1 VGVIR
6 DDREYLLVAMMNR
19 NRVETVFRK
28 NVWEVQ
34 LSSLPWWKGLLIR
47 LLRAFYVVI
56 RDLLEGQLTLRA
68 MSLVYT
74 TLLAMVPLLAV
85 SFSVL
90 KGFGVHNQIEPLL
103 LNFLKPMGERGVEMT
118 SRIIGFVDSVK
129 AGVLGSVGLALL
141 LYTVISLLQKIEQA
155 CNDIWHVN
163 RSRPLSQKFSDYL
176 SVILIGPVL
185 VFTALGITASVM
197 STAVVQ
203 KMVAIKVFGSLM
215 ELATTLVPYL
225 LMVAAFTF
233 VYIFVPNTRVRFR
246 SALTG
251 GLVAGV
257 LWEASGW
264 AFASFVVTSAKYTA
278 IYSGFAILIMFMIWL
293 YVSWLIVLVG
303 ARVAYY
309 HQHPESVTEHRRE
322 LQLSNRMQEKLAL
335 LVMYL
340 VGNNYYDNLPAL
352 TLEKFAQSLHIPME
366 ALEPVLEALEGYG
379 LLTQTADEPPT
390 YLPGRPLD
398 TTGIKDVL
406 DAVRGAN
413 EMVNLRPQ
421 SESAE
426 LAIEQLVD
434 HLDQAMA
441 RELRGSTLK
450 DLALS
455 KPAPVT
461 LVSQPSQKV
470 DPSSG
475 EG

>member
-1 VGVIR
+1 
-6 DDREYLLVAMMNR
+6 MTKK

-28 NVWEVQ
+28 NVWEVE
-34 LSSLPWWKGLLIR
+34 LSSLPWWKALLIR
-47 LLRAFYVVI
+47 VLRVFYVVI

-103 LNFLKPMGERGVEMT
+103 LNFLRPLGERGVEVT

-129 AGVLGSVGLALL
+129 AGILGSIGFALL
-141 LYTVISLLQKIEQA
+141 IYTVISLIQKIERA
-155 CNDIWHVN
+155 CNDTWHVN

-185 VFTALGITASVM
+185 VFSALGITASVM
-197 STAVVQ
+197 STTVVQ

-215 ELATTLVPYL
+215 ELATKLVPYL
-225 LMVAAFTF
+225 LVIAAFTF

-257 LWEASGW
+257 LWETSGW
-264 AFASFVVTSAKYTA
+264 AFASFVVKSAKYTA

-293 YVSWLIVLVG
+293 YLSWLIVLVG
-303 ARVAYY
+303 ASVAYY
-309 HQHPESVTEHRRE
+309 HQHPESVTSYRRE
-322 LQLSNRMQEKLAL
+322 LRLSNRMQEKLAL
-335 LVMYL
+335 LVMFL

-352 TLEKFAQSLHIPME
+352 TLEEFAQSLNVPME
-366 ALEPVLEALEGYG
+366 ALEPIMEALEGYG
-379 LLTQTADEPPT
+379 LLSQTANEPPT
-390 YLPGRPLD
+390 YLPARPLD
-398 TTGIKDVL
+398 TAELKDVL

-413 EMVNLRPQ
+413 EIVDLKPQ

-426 LAIEQLVD
+426 LAVDQLVD

-441 RELRGSTLK
+441 GAVRGSTLK

-461 LVSQPSQKV
+461 LVSQSSQKV

-475 EG
+475 EV

>member
-1 VGVIR
+1 
-6 DDREYLLVAMMNR
+6 MTKK

-28 NVWEVQ
+28 NVWEVE
-34 LSSLPWWKGLLIR
+34 LSSLPWWKVLLIR
-47 LLRAFYVVI
+47 VLRVFYVVI

-103 LNFLKPMGERGVEMT
+103 LNFLRPLGERGVEMS

-129 AGVLGSVGLALL
+129 AGVLGSVGFALL
-141 LYTVISLLQKIEQA
+141 IYTVISLIQKIERA
-155 CNDIWHVN
+155 CNDTWHVN

-185 VFTALGITASVM
+185 VFSALGITASVM

-215 ELATTLVPYL
+215 ELATKLVPYL
-225 LMVAAFTF
+225 LVIAAFTF

-264 AFASFVVTSAKYTA
+264 AFASFVVKSAKYTA

-293 YVSWLIVLVG
+293 YLSWLIVLVG
-303 ARVAYY
+303 ASVAYY
-309 HQHPESVTEHRRE
+309 HQHPESVTSYRRE
-322 LQLSNRMQEKLAL
+322 LRLSNRMQEKLAL
-335 LVMYL
+335 LVMFL

-352 TLEKFAQSLHIPME
+352 TLEEFAQSLNVPME
-366 ALEPVLEALEGYG
+366 ALEPIMEALEGYG
-379 LLTQTADEPPT
+379 LLSQTANEPPT
-390 YLPGRPLD
+390 YLPARPLD
-398 TTGIKDVL
+398 TAELKDVL

-413 EMVNLRPQ
+413 EIVDLKPQ

-426 LAIEQLVD
+426 LAVDQLVD

-441 RELRGSTLK
+441 GALRGSTLK

-461 LVSQPSQKV
+461 LVSQSSQKV

-475 EG
+475 EV

>member
-1 VGVIR
+1 
-6 DDREYLLVAMMNR
+6 
-19 NRVETVFRK
+19 
-28 NVWEVQ
+28 VWEVE
-34 LSSLPWWKGLLIR
+34 LSSLPWWKVLLIR
-47 LLRAFYVVI
+47 VLRVFYVVI

-103 LNFLKPMGERGVEMT
+103 LNFLRPLGERGVEVT

-129 AGVLGSVGLALL
+129 AGILGSIGFALL
-141 LYTVISLLQKIEQA
+141 IYTVISLIQKIERA
-155 CNDIWHVN
+155 CNDTWHVN

-185 VFTALGITASVM
+185 VFSALGITASVM

-215 ELATTLVPYL
+215 ELATKLVPYL
-225 LMVAAFTF
+225 LVIAAFTF

-257 LWEASGW
+257 LWETSGW
-264 AFASFVVTSAKYTA
+264 AFASFVVKSAKYTA

-293 YVSWLIVLVG
+293 YLSWLIVLVG
-303 ARVAYY
+303 ASVAYY
-309 HQHPESVTEHRRE
+309 HQHPESVTSYRRE
-322 LQLSNRMQEKLAL
+322 LRLSNRMQEKLAL
-335 LVMYL
+335 LVMFL

-352 TLEKFAQSLHIPME
+352 TLEEFAQSLNVPME
-366 ALEPVLEALEGYG
+366 ALEPIMEALEGYG
-379 LLTQTADEPPT
+379 LLSQTANEPPT
-390 YLPGRPLD
+390 YLPARPLD
-398 TTGIKDVL
+398 TAELKDVL

-413 EMVNLRPQ
+413 EIVDLKPQ

-426 LAIEQLVD
+426 LAVDQLVD

-441 RELRGSTLK
+441 GALQGSTLK

-461 LVSQPSQKV
+461 LVSQSSQKV

>member
-1 VGVIR
+1 
-6 DDREYLLVAMMNR
+6 MTKK

-28 NVWEVQ
+28 NVWEVE
-34 LSSLPWWKGLLIR
+34 LSSLPWWKVLLIR
-47 LLRAFYVVI
+47 VLRVFYVVI

-103 LNFLKPMGERGVEMT
+103 LNFLRPLGERGVEVT

-129 AGVLGSVGLALL
+129 AGILGSIGFALL
-141 LYTVISLLQKIEQA
+141 IYTVISLIQKIERA
-155 CNDIWHVN
+155 CNDTWHVN

-185 VFTALGITASVM
+185 VFSALGITASVM
-197 STAVVQ
+197 STTVVQ

-215 ELATTLVPYL
+215 ELATKLVPYL
-225 LMVAAFTF
+225 LVIAAFTF

-257 LWEASGW
+257 LWETSGW
-264 AFASFVVTSAKYTA
+264 AFASFVVKSAKYTA

-293 YVSWLIVLVG
+293 YLSWLIVLVG
-303 ARVAYY
+303 ASVAYY
-309 HQHPESVTEHRRE
+309 HQHPESVTSYRRE
-322 LQLSNRMQEKLAL
+322 LRLSNRMQEKLAL
-335 LVMYL
+335 LVMFL

-352 TLEKFAQSLHIPME
+352 TLEEFAQSLNVPME
-366 ALEPVLEALEGYG
+366 ALEPIMEALEGYG
-379 LLTQTADEPPT
+379 LLSQTANEPPT
-390 YLPGRPLD
+390 YLPARPLD
-398 TTGIKDVL
+398 TAELKDVL

-413 EMVNLRPQ
+413 EIVDLKPQ

-426 LAIEQLVD
+426 LAVDQLVD
-434 HLDQAMA
+434 HIDQAMA
-441 RELRGSTLK
+441 GALRG
-450 DLALS
+450 
-455 KPAPVT
+455 
-461 LVSQPSQKV
+461 
-470 DPSSG
+470 
-475 EG
+475 

>member
-1 VGVIR
+1 
-6 DDREYLLVAMMNR
+6 
-19 NRVETVFRK
+19 
-28 NVWEVQ
+28 
-34 LSSLPWWKGLLIR
+34 LSSLPWWKVLLIR
-47 LLRAFYVVI
+47 VLRVFYVVI

-103 LNFLKPMGERGVEMT
+103 LNFLRPLGERGVEVT

-129 AGVLGSVGLALL
+129 AGILGSIGFALL
-141 LYTVISLLQKIEQA
+141 IYTVISLIQKIERA
-155 CNDIWHVN
+155 CNDTWHVN

-185 VFTALGITASVM
+185 VFSALGITASVM

-215 ELATTLVPYL
+215 ELATKLVPYL
-225 LMVAAFTF
+225 LVIAAFTF

-257 LWEASGW
+257 LWETSGW
-264 AFASFVVTSAKYTA
+264 AFASFVVKSAKYTA

-293 YVSWLIVLVG
+293 YLSWLIVLVG
-303 ARVAYY
+303 ASVAYY
-309 HQHPESVTEHRRE
+309 HQHPESVTSYRRE
-322 LQLSNRMQEKLAL
+322 LRLSNRMQEKLAL
-335 LVMYL
+335 LVMFL

-352 TLEKFAQSLHIPME
+352 TLEEFAQSLNVPME
-366 ALEPVLEALEGYG
+366 ALEPIMEALEGYG
-379 LLTQTADEPPT
+379 LLSQTANEPPT
-390 YLPGRPLD
+390 YLPARPLD
-398 TTGIKDVL
+398 TAELKDVL

-413 EMVNLRPQ
+413 EIVDLKPQ

-426 LAIEQLVD
+426 LAVDQLVD
-434 HLDQAMA
+434 HIDQAMA
-441 RELRGSTLK
+441 GALRGSTLK

-461 LVSQPSQKV
+461 LVSQSSQKV

-475 EG
+475 EV

>member
-1 VGVIR
+1 MI
-6 DDREYLLVAMMNR
+6 DK
-19 NRVETVFRK
+19 NRVETVLRK
-28 NVWEVQ
+28 NVWEVE
-34 LSSLPWWKGLLIR
+34 LSSLPWWKAWFTR
-47 LLRAFYVVI
+47 VLRVFYVVI
-56 RDLLEGQLTLRA
+56 RDLLDGQLTLRA

-103 LNFLKPMGERGVEMT
+103 LNFLKPMGERGVEVA

-129 AGVLGSVGLALL
+129 AGVLGSIGFALL
-141 LYTVISLLQKIEQA
+141 LYTVISLIQKIEQA
-155 CNDIWHVN
+155 CNDTWHVTQ
-163 RSRPLSQKFSDYL
+163 SRPLAQKFSDYL

-225 LMVAAFTF
+225 LVIAAFTF

-257 LWEASGW
+257 LWETSGW
-264 AFASFVVTSAKYTA
+264 AFASFVVKSAKYTA

-293 YVSWLIVLVG
+293 YLSWLIVLVG
-303 ARVAYY
+303 ASVAYY
-309 HQHPESVTEHRRE
+309 HQHPESVTAHRRE
-322 LQLSNRMQEKLAL
+322 LRLSNRMQEKLAL
-335 LVMYL
+335 LVMFL

-352 TLEKFAQSLHIPME
+352 TLEEFAQSLNVPME
-366 ALEPVLEALEGYG
+366 ALVPVMEALEGYG
-379 LLTQTADEPPT
+379 LLTQTANEPPT
-390 YLPGRPLD
+390 YLPARPLD
-398 TTGIKDVL
+398 TAGLKDVL

-413 EMVNLRPQ
+413 EMVDLKPQ
-421 SESAE
+421 SESAG
-426 LAIEQLVD
+426 LAVDQLVD
-434 HLDQAMA
+434 HLDQAMERA
-441 RELRGSTLK
+441 LQGSTLK

-455 KPAPVT
+455 KLAPVT
-461 LVSQPSQKV
+461 LVSQSSQKV
-470 DPSSG
+470 DPSIDQS
-475 EG
+475 

>member
-1 VGVIR
+1 
-6 DDREYLLVAMMNR
+6 M
-19 NRVETVFRK
+19 
-28 NVWEVQ
+28 
-34 LSSLPWWKGLLIR
+34 SSLPWWKVLLIR
-47 LLRAFYVVI
+47 VLRVFYVVI

-103 LNFLKPMGERGVEMT
+103 LNFLRPLGERGVEVT

-129 AGVLGSVGLALL
+129 AGILGSIGFALL
-141 LYTVISLLQKIEQA
+141 IYTVISLIQKIERA
-155 CNDIWHVN
+155 CNDTWHVN

-185 VFTALGITASVM
+185 VFSALGITASVM

-215 ELATTLVPYL
+215 ELATKLVPYL
-225 LMVAAFTF
+225 LVIAAFTF

-257 LWEASGW
+257 LWETSGW
-264 AFASFVVTSAKYTA
+264 AFASFVVKSAKYTA

-293 YVSWLIVLVG
+293 YLSWLIVLVG
-303 ARVAYY
+303 ASVAYY
-309 HQHPESVTEHRRE
+309 HQHPESVTSYRRE
-322 LQLSNRMQEKLAL
+322 LRLSNRMQEKLAL
-335 LVMYL
+335 LVMFL

-352 TLEKFAQSLHIPME
+352 TLEEFAQSFNVPME
-366 ALEPVLEALEGYG
+366 ALEPIMEALEGYG
-379 LLTQTADEPPT
+379 LLSQTANEPPT
-390 YLPGRPLD
+390 YLPARPLD
-398 TTGIKDVL
+398 TAELKDVL

-413 EMVNLRPQ
+413 EIVDLKPQ

-426 LAIEQLVD
+426 LAVDQLVD
-434 HLDQAMA
+434 HIDQAMA
-441 RELRGSTLK
+441 GALRGSTLK

-461 LVSQPSQKV
+461 LVSQSSQKV

-475 EG
+475 EV

>member
-1 VGVIR
+1 
-6 DDREYLLVAMMNR
+6 M
-19 NRVETVFRK
+19 
-28 NVWEVQ
+28 
-34 LSSLPWWKGLLIR
+34 SSLPWWKALLIR
-47 LLRAFYVVI
+47 VLRVFYVVI

-103 LNFLKPMGERGVEMT
+103 LNFLRPLGERGVEVT

-129 AGVLGSVGLALL
+129 AGILGSIGFALL
-141 LYTVISLLQKIEQA
+141 IYTVISLIQKIERA
-155 CNDIWHVN
+155 CNDTWHVN

-185 VFTALGITASVM
+185 VFSALGITASVM

-215 ELATTLVPYL
+215 ELATKLVPYL
-225 LMVAAFTF
+225 LVIAAFTF

-264 AFASFVVTSAKYTA
+264 AFASFVVKSAKYTA

-293 YVSWLIVLVG
+293 YLSWLIVLVG
-303 ARVAYY
+303 ASVAYY
-309 HQHPESVTEHRRE
+309 HQHPESVTSYRRE
-322 LQLSNRMQEKLAL
+322 LRLSNRMQEKLAL
-335 LVMYL
+335 LVMFL

-352 TLEKFAQSLHIPME
+352 TLEEFAQSLNVPME
-366 ALEPVLEALEGYG
+366 ALEPIMEALEGYG
-379 LLTQTADEPPT
+379 LLTQTANEPPT
-390 YLPGRPLD
+390 YLPARPLD
-398 TTGIKDVL
+398 TAELKDVL

-413 EMVNLRPQ
+413 EIVDLKPQ

-426 LAIEQLVD
+426 LAVDQLVE
-434 HLDQAMA
+434 HLNQAMERA
-441 RELRGSTLK
+441 LRGSTLK

-461 LVSQPSQKV
+461 LVSQSSQKV

-475 EG
+475 EV

>member
-1 VGVIR
+1 
-6 DDREYLLVAMMNR
+6 MMNLK
-19 NRVETVFRK
+19 RVETVLK
-28 NVWEVQ
+28 ENVWEVE

-47 LLRAFYVVI
+47 VFRVLYVVI
-56 RDLLEGQLTLRA
+56 RDLLEGQISLRA

-103 LNFLKPMGERGVEMT
+103 LNFLKPLGERGVEVT

-129 AGVLGSVGLALL
+129 AGILGSVGLALL
-141 LYTVISLLQKIEQA
+141 IYTVISLIQKIERA
-155 CNDIWHVN
+155 CNDTWHVS

-215 ELATTLVPYL
+215 QLATKLVPYL
-225 LMVAAFTF
+225 LVIAAFTF

-264 AFASFVVTSAKYTA
+264 AFASFVVKSAKYTA

-293 YVSWLIVLVG
+293 YLSWLIVLVG
-303 ARVAYY
+303 ASVAYY
-309 HQHPESVTEHRRE
+309 HQHPEALTPHRR
-322 LQLSNRMQEKLAL
+322 QLRLSSRMQEKLAL
-335 LVMYL
+335 LVMFL
-340 VGNNYYDNLPAL
+340 VGSRYYDNLPAL
-352 TLEKFAQSLHIPME
+352 TLEEFVETFNLPME
-366 ALEPVLEALEGYG
+366 ALEPIMEALEGYG
-379 LLTQTADEPPT
+379 LLTLTADEPPT
-390 YLPGRPLD
+390 YLPARPLD

-406 DAVRGAN
+406 DAVRGAD
-413 EMVNLRPQ
+413 EMVVFKPH

-426 LAIEQLVD
+426 LAVDQLVD
-434 HLDQAMA
+434 HLDQAMTRA
-441 RELRGSTLK
+441 LRGSTLK

-455 KPAPVT
+455 KPSPIT
-461 LVSQPSQKV
+461 LVSQSSQKV
-470 DPSSG
+470 DPSTG

>member
-1 VGVIR
+1 MI
-6 DDREYLLVAMMNR
+6 DK
-19 NRVETVFRK
+19 NRVETVLRK
-28 NVWEVQ
+28 NVWEVE
-34 LSSLPWWKGLLIR
+34 LSSLPWWKAWFTR
-47 LLRAFYVVI
+47 VLRVFYVVI
-56 RDLLEGQLTLRA
+56 RDLLDGQLTLRA

-103 LNFLKPMGERGVEMT
+103 LNFLRPMGERGVEVT

-129 AGVLGSVGLALL
+129 AGVLGSVGFALL
-141 LYTVISLLQKIEQA
+141 IYTVISLIQKIERA
-155 CNDIWHVN
+155 CNDTWHVN
-163 RSRPLSQKFSDYL
+163 QSRPLSQKFSDYL

-185 VFTALGITASVM
+185 VFSALGITASVM

-215 ELATTLVPYL
+215 ELATTLIPYL
-225 LMVAAFTF
+225 LVIAAFTF

-257 LWEASGW
+257 LWETSGW
-264 AFASFVVTSAKYTA
+264 AFASFVVKSAKYTA

-293 YVSWLIVLVG
+293 YLSWLIVLVG
-303 ARVAYY
+303 ASVAYY
-309 HQHPESVTEHRRE
+309 HQHPESVTAYRRE
-322 LQLSNRMQEKLAL
+322 LRLSNRMQEKLAL
-335 LVMYL
+335 LVMFL

-352 TLEKFAQSLHIPME
+352 TLEEFAQSLNVPME
-366 ALEPVLEALEGYG
+366 ALVPVMEALEGYG
-379 LLTQTADEPPT
+379 LLTQTANEPPT
-390 YLPGRPLD
+390 YLPARPLD
-398 TTGIKDVL
+398 TAGLKDVL

-413 EMVNLRPQ
+413 EMVDLKPQ
-421 SESAE
+421 SESAG
-426 LAIEQLVD
+426 LAVDQLVD
-434 HLDQAMA
+434 HLDQAMERA
-441 RELRGSTLK
+441 LQGSTLK

-461 LVSQPSQKV
+461 LVSQSSQKV
-470 DPSSG
+470 DPSIDQS
-475 EG
+475 

>member
-1 VGVIR
+1 MIN
-6 DDREYLLVAMMNR
+6 M
-19 NRVETVFRK
+19 NRVETVLRK
-28 NVWEVQ
+28 NVWEVE

-47 LLRAFYVVI
+47 VLRVFYVVI

-103 LNFLKPMGERGVEMT
+103 LNFLKPMGERGVEVT

-141 LYTVISLLQKIEQA
+141 IYTVISLIQKIERA
-155 CNDIWHVN
+155 CNDTWHVS

-225 LMVAAFTF
+225 LVIAAFTF

-257 LWEASGW
+257 LWETSGW
-264 AFASFVVTSAKYTA
+264 AFASFVVKSAKYTA
-278 IYSGFAILIMFMIWL
+278 IYSGFAILIMFMIWVYL
-293 YVSWLIVLVG
+293 SWLIVLVG
-303 ARVAYY
+303 ASVAYY
-309 HQHPESVTEHRRE
+309 HQHPESVTAYRRE
-322 LQLSNRMQEKLAL
+322 LRLSNRMQEKLAL
-335 LVMYL
+335 LVMFL

-352 TLEKFAQSLHIPME
+352 TLEEFAQSLNVPME
-366 ALEPVLEALEGYG
+366 ALEPVMEALEGYG
-379 LLTQTADEPPT
+379 LLTQTANEPPT
-390 YLPGRPLD
+390 YLPARPLD
-398 TTGIKDVL
+398 TAGLKDVL

-413 EMVNLRPQ
+413 EMVDLKPQ
-421 SESAE
+421 SESAG
-426 LAIEQLVD
+426 LAVDQLVD
-434 HLDQAMA
+434 HIDQTMERA
-441 RELRGSTLK
+441 LQGSTLK

-461 LVSQPSQKV
+461 LVSQSSQKV
-470 DPSSG
+470 DPSIDQS
-475 EG
+475 

>member
-1 VGVIR
+1 
-6 DDREYLLVAMMNR
+6 MTKK

-28 NVWEVQ
+28 NVWEVE
-34 LSSLPWWKGLLIR
+34 LSSLPWWKALLIR
-47 LLRAFYVVI
+47 VLRVFYVVI

-103 LNFLKPMGERGVEMT
+103 LNFLRPLGERGVEVT

-129 AGVLGSVGLALL
+129 AGILGSIGFALL
-141 LYTVISLLQKIEQA
+141 IYTVISLIQKIERA
-155 CNDIWHVN
+155 CNDTWHVN

-185 VFTALGITASVM
+185 VFSALGITASVM

-215 ELATTLVPYL
+215 ELATKLVPYL
-225 LMVAAFTF
+225 LVIAAFTF

-264 AFASFVVTSAKYTA
+264 GFASFVVKSAKYTA

-293 YVSWLIVLVG
+293 YLSWLIVLVG
-303 ARVAYY
+303 ASVAYY
-309 HQHPESVTEHRRE
+309 HQHPESVTSYRRE
-322 LQLSNRMQEKLAL
+322 LRLSNRMQEKLAL
-335 LVMYL
+335 LVMFL

-352 TLEKFAQSLHIPME
+352 TLEEFAQSLNVPME
-366 ALEPVLEALEGYG
+366 ALEPIMEALEGYG
-379 LLTQTADEPPT
+379 LLSQTANEPPT
-390 YLPGRPLD
+390 YLPARPLD
-398 TTGIKDVL
+398 TAELKDVL

-413 EMVNLRPQ
+413 EIVDLKPQ

-426 LAIEQLVD
+426 LAVDQLVD
-434 HLDQAMA
+434 HIDQAMA
-441 RELRGSTLK
+441 GALRGSTLK

-461 LVSQPSQKV
+461 LVSQSSQKV

-475 EG
+475 EV

>member
-1 VGVIR
+1 
-6 DDREYLLVAMMNR
+6 MTKK

-28 NVWEVQ
+28 NVWEVE
-34 LSSLPWWKGLLIR
+34 LSSLPWWKALLIR
-47 LLRAFYVVI
+47 VLRVFYVVI

-103 LNFLKPMGERGVEMT
+103 LNFLRPLGERGVEVT

-129 AGVLGSVGLALL
+129 AGILGSIGFALL
-141 LYTVISLLQKIEQA
+141 IYTVISLIQKIERA
-155 CNDIWHVN
+155 CNDTWHVN

-185 VFTALGITASVM
+185 VFSALGITASVM

-215 ELATTLVPYL
+215 ELATKLVPYL
-225 LMVAAFTF
+225 LVIAAFTF

-257 LWEASGW
+257 LWETSGW
-264 AFASFVVTSAKYTA
+264 AFASFVVKSAKYTA

-293 YVSWLIVLVG
+293 YLSWLIVLVG
-303 ARVAYY
+303 ASVAYY
-309 HQHPESVTEHRRE
+309 HQHPESVTSYRRE
-322 LQLSNRMQEKLAL
+322 LRLSNRMQEKLAL
-335 LVMYL
+335 LVMFL

-352 TLEKFAQSLHIPME
+352 TLEEFAQSLNVPME
-366 ALEPVLEALEGYG
+366 ALEPIMEALEGYG
-379 LLTQTADEPPT
+379 LLSQTANEPPT
-390 YLPGRPLD
+390 YLPARPLD
-398 TTGIKDVL
+398 TAELKDVL

-413 EMVNLRPQ
+413 EIVDLKPQ

-426 LAIEQLVD
+426 LAVDQLVD
-434 HLDQAMA
+434 HIDQAMA
-441 RELRGSTLK
+441 GALRGSTLK

-461 LVSQPSQKV
+461 LVSQSSQKV

-475 EG
+475 EV

>member
-1 VGVIR
+1 
-6 DDREYLLVAMMNR
+6 MNLK
-19 NRVETVFRK
+19 RVETVLRK
-28 NVWEVQ
+28 NVWEVE
-34 LSSLPWWKGLLIR
+34 LSSLPWWKSLLIR
-47 LLRAFYVVI
+47 VLRVLYVVI
-56 RDLLEGQLTLRA
+56 RDLLEGQLSLRA

-103 LNFLKPMGERGVEMT
+103 LNFLKPLGDRGVEVT

-129 AGVLGSVGLALL
+129 AGILGSVGLALL
-141 LYTVISLLQKIEQA
+141 IYTVISLIQKIERA
-155 CNDIWHVN
+155 CNDTWHVS

-203 KMVAIKVFGSLM
+203 KIVAIKVFGSLVQ
-215 ELATTLVPYL
+215 LATKLVPYL
-225 LMVAAFTF
+225 LVIAAFTF

-246 SALTG
+246 SAFTG

-264 AFASFVVTSAKYTA
+264 AFASFVVKSAKYTA

-293 YVSWLIVLVG
+293 YLSWLIVLVG
-303 ARVAYY
+303 ASVAYY
-309 HQHPESVTEHRRE
+309 HQHPESVTVHRRE
-322 LQLSNRMQEKLAL
+322 LRLSNRMQEKLAL
-335 LVMYL
+335 LVMFL
-340 VGNNYYDNLPAL
+340 VGKNYYENLPAL
-352 TLEKFAQSLHIPME
+352 TLEEFAQSLNVPME
-366 ALEPVLEALEGYG
+366 ALDPVMEALEGYG
-379 LLTQTADEPPT
+379 LLTQTADEPPN
-390 YLPGRPLD
+390 YMPARPLD

-413 EMVNLRPQ
+413 EMVDLKPQ

-426 LAIEQLVD
+426 LAVDQLFD
-434 HLDQAMA
+434 HLDQAMTRA
-441 RELRGSTLK
+441 LRGSTLK

-455 KPAPVT
+455 KPSPVT
-461 LVSQPSQKV
+461 LVSRSSEKV
-470 DPSSG
+470 DPSSS

>member
-1 VGVIR
+1 
-6 DDREYLLVAMMNR
+6 MTKK

-28 NVWEVQ
+28 NVWEVE
-34 LSSLPWWKGLLIR
+34 LSSLPWWKVLLIR
-47 LLRAFYVVI
+47 VLRVFYVVI

-103 LNFLKPMGERGVEMT
+103 LNFLRPLGERGVEVT

-129 AGVLGSVGLALL
+129 AGILGSIGFALL
-141 LYTVISLLQKIEQA
+141 IYTVISLIQKIERA
-155 CNDIWHVN
+155 CNDTWHVN
-163 RSRPLSQKFSDYL
+163 RDRPLSQKFSDYL

-185 VFTALGITASVM
+185 VFSALGITASVM

-215 ELATTLVPYL
+215 ELASKLVPYL
-225 LMVAAFTF
+225 LVIAAFTF

-257 LWEASGW
+257 LWETSGW
-264 AFASFVVTSAKYTA
+264 AFASFVVKSAKYTA

-293 YVSWLIVLVG
+293 YLSWLIVLVG
-303 ARVAYY
+303 ASVAYY
-309 HQHPESVTEHRRE
+309 HQHPESVTSYRRE
-322 LQLSNRMQEKLAL
+322 LRLSNRMQEKLAL
-335 LVMYL
+335 LVMFL

-352 TLEKFAQSLHIPME
+352 TLEEFAQSLNVPME
-366 ALEPVLEALEGYG
+366 ALEPIMEALEGYG
-379 LLTQTADEPPT
+379 LLSQTANEPPT
-390 YLPGRPLD
+390 YLPARPLD
-398 TTGIKDVL
+398 TAELKDVL

-413 EMVNLRPQ
+413 EIVDLKPQ

-426 LAIEQLVD
+426 LAVDQLVD

-441 RELRGSTLK
+441 GALRGSTLK

-461 LVSQPSQKV
+461 LVSQSSQKV

-475 EG
+475 EV

>member
-1 VGVIR
+1 
-6 DDREYLLVAMMNR
+6 MTKK

-28 NVWEVQ
+28 NVWEVE
-34 LSSLPWWKGLLIR
+34 LSSLPWWKALLIR
-47 LLRAFYVVI
+47 VLRVFYVVI

-103 LNFLKPMGERGVEMT
+103 LNFLRPLGERGVEVT

-129 AGVLGSVGLALL
+129 AGILGSIGFALL
-141 LYTVISLLQKIEQA
+141 IYTVISLIQKIERA
-155 CNDIWHVN
+155 CNDTWHVN

-185 VFTALGITASVM
+185 VFSALGITASVM

-215 ELATTLVPYL
+215 ELATKLVPYL
-225 LMVAAFTF
+225 LVIAAFTF

-257 LWEASGW
+257 LWETSGW
-264 AFASFVVTSAKYTA
+264 AFASFVVKSAKYTA

-293 YVSWLIVLVG
+293 YLSWLIVLVG
-303 ARVAYY
+303 ASVAYY
-309 HQHPESVTEHRRE
+309 HQHPESVTSYRRE
-322 LQLSNRMQEKLAL
+322 LRLSNRMQEKLAL
-335 LVMYL
+335 LVMFL

-352 TLEKFAQSLHIPME
+352 TLEEFAQSLNVPME
-366 ALEPVLEALEGYG
+366 ALEPIMEALEGYG
-379 LLTQTADEPPT
+379 LLSQTANEPPT
-390 YLPGRPLD
+390 YLPARPLD
-398 TTGIKDVL
+398 TAELKDVL

-413 EMVNLRPQ
+413 EMVDLKPQ

-426 LAIEQLVD
+426 IAVDQLVD

-441 RELRGSTLK
+441 GALRGSTLK

-461 LVSQPSQKV
+461 LVSQSSQKV

-475 EG
+475 EV

>member
-1 VGVIR
+1 
-6 DDREYLLVAMMNR
+6 MTNK
-19 NRVETVFRK
+19 NRVETVLRK
-28 NVWEVQ
+28 NVWEVE
-34 LSSLPWWKGLLIR
+34 LSSLPWWKAWFTR
-47 LLRAFYVVI
+47 VLRVFYVVI
-56 RDLLEGQLTLRA
+56 RDLLDGQLTLRA

-103 LNFLKPMGERGVEMT
+103 LNFLKPMGERGVEVT

-129 AGVLGSVGLALL
+129 AGVLGSIGFALL
-141 LYTVISLLQKIEQA
+141 LYTVISLIQKIEQA
-155 CNDIWHVN
+155 CNDTWHVTQ
-163 RSRPLSQKFSDYL
+163 SRPLAQKFSDYL

-225 LMVAAFTF
+225 LVIAAFTF

-257 LWEASGW
+257 LWETSGW
-264 AFASFVVTSAKYTA
+264 AFASFVVKSAKYTA
-278 IYSGFAILIMFMIWL
+278 IYSGFAILIMFMIWVYL
-293 YVSWLIVLVG
+293 SWLIVLVG
-303 ARVAYY
+303 ASVAYY
-309 HQHPESVTEHRRE
+309 HQHPESVTAYRRE
-322 LQLSNRMQEKLAL
+322 LRLSNRMQEKLAL
-335 LVMYL
+335 LVMFL

-352 TLEKFAQSLHIPME
+352 TLEEFAQSLNVPME
-366 ALEPVLEALEGYG
+366 ALEPVMEALEGYG
-379 LLTQTADEPPT
+379 LLTQTANEPPT
-390 YLPGRPLD
+390 YLPARPLD
-398 TTGIKDVL
+398 TAGLKDVL

-413 EMVNLRPQ
+413 EMVDLKPQ

-426 LAIEQLVD
+426 LAVDQLVD

-441 RELRGSTLK
+441 GALRGSTLK

-461 LVSQPSQKV
+461 LVSQSSQKV

>member
-1 VGVIR
+1 
-6 DDREYLLVAMMNR
+6 MTKK

-28 NVWEVQ
+28 NVWEVE
-34 LSSLPWWKGLLIR
+34 LSSLPWWNVLLIR
-47 LLRAFYVVI
+47 VLRVFYVVI

-103 LNFLKPMGERGVEMT
+103 LNFLRPLGERGVEVT

-129 AGVLGSVGLALL
+129 AGILGSIGFALL
-141 LYTVISLLQKIEQA
+141 IYTVISLIQKIERA
-155 CNDIWHVN
+155 CNDTWHVN

-185 VFTALGITASVM
+185 VFSALGITASVM

-215 ELATTLVPYL
+215 ELATKLVPYL
-225 LMVAAFTF
+225 LVIAAFTF

-257 LWEASGW
+257 LWETSGW
-264 AFASFVVTSAKYTA
+264 AFASFVVKSAKYTA

-293 YVSWLIVLVG
+293 YLSWLIVLVG
-303 ARVAYY
+303 ASVAYY
-309 HQHPESVTEHRRE
+309 HQHPESVTSYRRE
-322 LQLSNRMQEKLAL
+322 LRLSNRMQEKLAL
-335 LVMYL
+335 LVMFL

-352 TLEKFAQSLHIPME
+352 TLEEFAQSLNVPME
-366 ALEPVLEALEGYG
+366 ALEPIMEALEGYG
-379 LLTQTADEPPT
+379 LLSQTANEPPT
-390 YLPGRPLD
+390 YLPARPLD
-398 TTGIKDVL
+398 TAELKDVL

-413 EMVNLRPQ
+413 EIVDLKPQ

-426 LAIEQLVD
+426 LAVDQLVD
-434 HLDQAMA
+434 HIDQAMA
-441 RELRGSTLK
+441 GALRGSTLK

-461 LVSQPSQKV
+461 LVSQSSQKV

-475 EG
+475 EV

>member
-1 VGVIR
+1 
-6 DDREYLLVAMMNR
+6 MTKK

-28 NVWEVQ
+28 NVWEVE
-34 LSSLPWWKGLLIR
+34 LSSLPWWKALLIR
-47 LLRAFYVVI
+47 VLRVFYVVI

-103 LNFLKPMGERGVEMT
+103 LNFLRPLGERGVEVT

-129 AGVLGSVGLALL
+129 AGILGAIGFALL
-141 LYTVISLLQKIEQA
+141 IYTVISLIQKIERA
-155 CNDIWHVN
+155 CNDTWHVN

-185 VFTALGITASVM
+185 VFSALGITASVM

-215 ELATTLVPYL
+215 ELATKLVPYL
-225 LMVAAFTF
+225 LVIAAFTF

-257 LWEASGW
+257 LWETSGW
-264 AFASFVVTSAKYTA
+264 AFASFVVKSAKYTA

-293 YVSWLIVLVG
+293 YLSWLIVLVG
-303 ARVAYY
+303 ASVAYY
-309 HQHPESVTEHRRE
+309 HQHPESVTSYRRE
-322 LQLSNRMQEKLAL
+322 LRLSNRMQEKLAL
-335 LVMYL
+335 LVMFL

-352 TLEKFAQSLHIPME
+352 TLEEFAQSLNVPME
-366 ALEPVLEALEGYG
+366 ALEPIMEALEGYG
-379 LLTQTADEPPT
+379 LLSQTANEPPT
-390 YLPGRPLD
+390 YLPARPLD
-398 TTGIKDVL
+398 TAELKDVL

-413 EMVNLRPQ
+413 EIVDLKPQ

-426 LAIEQLVD
+426 LAVDQLVD
-434 HLDQAMA
+434 HIDQAMA
-441 RELRGSTLK
+441 GALQGSTLK

-461 LVSQPSQKV
+461 LVSQSSQKV

-475 EG
+475 EV

>member
-1 VGVIR
+1 
-6 DDREYLLVAMMNR
+6 MTKK
-19 NRVETVFRK
+19 NRVETVLRK
-28 NVWEVQ
+28 NVWEVE
-34 LSSLPWWKGLLIR
+34 LSSLPWWKVLLIR
-47 LLRAFYVVI
+47 VLRVFYVVI

-103 LNFLKPMGERGVEMT
+103 LNFLRPLGERGVEVT

-129 AGVLGSVGLALL
+129 AGILGSIGFALL
-141 LYTVISLLQKIEQA
+141 IYTVISLIQKIERA
-155 CNDIWHVN
+155 CNDTWHVN

-185 VFTALGITASVM
+185 VFSALGITASVM
-197 STAVVQ
+197 STTVVQ

-215 ELATTLVPYL
+215 ELATKLVPYL
-225 LMVAAFTF
+225 LVIAAFTF

-257 LWEASGW
+257 LWETSGW
-264 AFASFVVTSAKYTA
+264 AFASFVVKSAKYTA

-293 YVSWLIVLVG
+293 YLSWLIVLVG
-303 ARVAYY
+303 ASVAYY
-309 HQHPESVTEHRRE
+309 HQHPESVTSYRRE
-322 LQLSNRMQEKLAL
+322 LRLSNRMQEKLAL
-335 LVMYL
+335 LVMFL

-352 TLEKFAQSLHIPME
+352 TLEEFAQSLNVPME
-366 ALEPVLEALEGYG
+366 ALEPIMEALEGYG
-379 LLTQTADEPPT
+379 LLSQTANEPPT
-390 YLPGRPLD
+390 YLPARPLD
-398 TTGIKDVL
+398 TAELKDVL

-413 EMVNLRPQ
+413 EIVDLKPQ

-426 LAIEQLVD
+426 LAVDQLVD
-434 HLDQAMA
+434 HIDQAMA
-441 RELRGSTLK
+441 GALRGSTLK

-461 LVSQPSQKV
+461 LVSQSSQKV

-475 EG
+475 EV

>member
-1 VGVIR
+1 
-6 DDREYLLVAMMNR
+6 MTKK

-28 NVWEVQ
+28 NVWEVE
-34 LSSLPWWKGLLIR
+34 LSSLPWWKVLLIR
-47 LLRAFYVVI
+47 VLRVFYVVI

-103 LNFLKPMGERGVEMT
+103 LNFLRPLGERGVEVT

-129 AGVLGSVGLALL
+129 AGILGSIGFALL
-141 LYTVISLLQKIEQA
+141 IYTVISLIQKIERA
-155 CNDIWHVN
+155 CNDTWHVN

-185 VFTALGITASVM
+185 VFSALGITASVM

-215 ELATTLVPYL
+215 ELATKLVPYL
-225 LMVAAFTF
+225 LVIAAFTF

-257 LWEASGW
+257 LWETSGW
-264 AFASFVVTSAKYTA
+264 AFASFVVKSAKYTA

-293 YVSWLIVLVG
+293 YLSWLIVLVG
-303 ARVAYY
+303 ASVAYY
-309 HQHPESVTEHRRE
+309 HQHPESVTSYRRE
-322 LQLSNRMQEKLAL
+322 LRLSNRMQEKLAL
-335 LVMYL
+335 LVMFL

-352 TLEKFAQSLHIPME
+352 TLEEFAQSLNVPME
-366 ALEPVLEALEGYG
+366 ALEPIMEALEGYG
-379 LLTQTADEPPT
+379 LLSQTGNEPPT
-390 YLPGRPLD
+390 YLPARPLD
-398 TTGIKDVL
+398 TAELKDVL

-413 EMVNLRPQ
+413 EIVDLKPQ

-426 LAIEQLVD
+426 LAVDQLVD

-441 RELRGSTLK
+441 GALQGSTLK

-461 LVSQPSQKV
+461 LVSQSSQKV

-475 EG
+475 EV

>member
-1 VGVIR
+1 
-6 DDREYLLVAMMNR
+6 MTKK
-19 NRVETVFRK
+19 NRVKTVFRK
-28 NVWEVQ
+28 NVWEVE
-34 LSSLPWWKGLLIR
+34 LSSLPWWKSWLTR
-47 LLRAFYVVI
+47 VLRVFYVVI

-103 LNFLKPMGERGVEMT
+103 LNFLRPLGERGVEVT

-129 AGVLGSVGLALL
+129 AGILGSIGFALL
-141 LYTVISLLQKIEQA
+141 IYTVISLIQKIERA
-155 CNDIWHVN
+155 CNDTWHVN

-185 VFTALGITASVM
+185 VFSALGITASVM

-225 LMVAAFTF
+225 LVIAAFTF

-264 AFASFVVTSAKYTA
+264 AFASFVVKSAKYTA

-293 YVSWLIVLVG
+293 YLSWLIVLVG
-303 ARVAYY
+303 ASVAYY
-309 HQHPESVTEHRRE
+309 HQHPESVTSYRRE
-322 LQLSNRMQEKLAL
+322 LRLSNRMQEKLAL
-335 LVMYL
+335 LVMFL

-352 TLEKFAQSLHIPME
+352 TLEEFAQSLNVPME
-366 ALEPVLEALEGYG
+366 ALEPIMEALEGYG
-379 LLTQTADEPPT
+379 LLSQTANEPPT
-390 YLPGRPLD
+390 YLPARPLD
-398 TTGIKDVL
+398 TAELKDVL

-413 EMVNLRPQ
+413 EMVDLKPQ

-426 LAIEQLVD
+426 LAVDQLVE
-434 HLDQAMA
+434 HLNQAMERA
-441 RELRGSTLK
+441 LRGSTLK

-461 LVSQPSQKV
+461 LVSQSSQKV

-475 EG
+475 EV

>member
-1 VGVIR
+1 
-6 DDREYLLVAMMNR
+6 MTKK

-28 NVWEVQ
+28 NVWEVE
-34 LSSLPWWKGLLIR
+34 LSSLPWWKALLIR
-47 LLRAFYVVI
+47 VLRVFYVVI

-103 LNFLKPMGERGVEMT
+103 LNFLRPLGERGVEVT

-129 AGVLGSVGLALL
+129 AGILGSIGFALL
-141 LYTVISLLQKIEQA
+141 IYTVISLIQKIERA
-155 CNDIWHVN
+155 CNDTWHVN

-185 VFTALGITASVM
+185 VFSALGITASVM

-215 ELATTLVPYL
+215 ELATKLVPYL
-225 LMVAAFTF
+225 LVIAAFTF

-264 AFASFVVTSAKYTA
+264 AFASFVVKSAKYTA

-293 YVSWLIVLVG
+293 YLSWLIVLVG
-303 ARVAYY
+303 ASVAYY
-309 HQHPESVTEHRRE
+309 HQHPESVTSYRRE
-322 LQLSNRMQEKLAL
+322 LRLSNRMQEKLAL
-335 LVMYL
+335 LVMFL

-352 TLEKFAQSLHIPME
+352 TLEEFAQSLNVPME
-366 ALEPVLEALEGYG
+366 ALEPIMEALEGYG
-379 LLTQTADEPPT
+379 LLSQTANEPPT
-390 YLPGRPLD
+390 YLPARPLD
-398 TTGIKDVL
+398 TAELKDVL

-413 EMVNLRPQ
+413 EIVDLKPQ

-426 LAIEQLVD
+426 LAVDQLVD
-434 HLDQAMA
+434 HIDQAMA
-441 RELRGSTLK
+441 GALRGSTLK

-461 LVSQPSQKV
+461 LVSQSSQKV

-475 EG
+475 EV

>member
-1 VGVIR
+1 
-6 DDREYLLVAMMNR
+6 MTKK

-28 NVWEVQ
+28 NVWEVE
-34 LSSLPWWKGLLIR
+34 LSSLPWWKALLIR
-47 LLRAFYVVI
+47 VLRVFYVVI

-103 LNFLKPMGERGVEMT
+103 LNFLRPLGERGVEVT

-129 AGVLGSVGLALL
+129 AGILGSIGFALL
-141 LYTVISLLQKIEQA
+141 IYTVISLIQKIERA
-155 CNDIWHVN
+155 CNDTWHVN

-185 VFTALGITASVM
+185 VFSALGITASVM

-215 ELATTLVPYL
+215 ELATKLVPYL
-225 LMVAAFTF
+225 LVIAAFTF

-264 AFASFVVTSAKYTA
+264 AFASFVVKSAKYTA

-293 YVSWLIVLVG
+293 YLSWLIVLVG
-303 ARVAYY
+303 ASVAYY
-309 HQHPESVTEHRRE
+309 HQHPESVTSYRRE
-322 LQLSNRMQEKLAL
+322 LRLSNRMQEKLAL
-335 LVMYL
+335 LVMFL

-352 TLEKFAQSLHIPME
+352 TLEEFAQSLNVPME
-366 ALEPVLEALEGYG
+366 ALEPIMEALEGYG
-379 LLTQTADEPPT
+379 LLSQTANEPPT
-390 YLPGRPLD
+390 YLPARPLD
-398 TTGIKDVL
+398 TAELKDVL

-413 EMVNLRPQ
+413 EIVDLKPQ

-426 LAIEQLVD
+426 LAVDQLVD

-441 RELRGSTLK
+441 GALRGSTLK

-461 LVSQPSQKV
+461 LVSQSSQKV

-475 EG
+475 EV

>member
-1 VGVIR
+1 
-6 DDREYLLVAMMNR
+6 M
-19 NRVETVFRK
+19 
-28 NVWEVQ
+28 
-34 LSSLPWWKGLLIR
+34 SSLPWWKVLLIR
-47 LLRAFYVVI
+47 VLRVFYVVI

-103 LNFLKPMGERGVEMT
+103 LNFLRPLGERGVEVT

-129 AGVLGSVGLALL
+129 AGILGSIGFALL
-141 LYTVISLLQKIEQA
+141 IYTVISLIQKIERA
-155 CNDIWHVN
+155 CNDTWHVN

-185 VFTALGITASVM
+185 VFSALGITASVM

-215 ELATTLVPYL
+215 ELATKLVPYL
-225 LMVAAFTF
+225 LVIAAFTF

-257 LWEASGW
+257 LWETSGW
-264 AFASFVVTSAKYTA
+264 AFASFVVKSAKYTA

-293 YVSWLIVLVG
+293 YLSWLIVLVG
-303 ARVAYY
+303 ASVAYY
-309 HQHPESVTEHRRE
+309 HQHPESVTSYRRE
-322 LQLSNRMQEKLAL
+322 LRLSNRMQEKLAL
-335 LVMYL
+335 LVMFL

-352 TLEKFAQSLHIPME
+352 TLEEFAQSLNVPME
-366 ALEPVLEALEGYG
+366 ALEPIMEALEGYG
-379 LLTQTADEPPT
+379 LLSQTANEPPT
-390 YLPGRPLD
+390 YLPARPLD
-398 TTGIKDVL
+398 TAGLKDVL

-413 EMVNLRPQ
+413 EIVDLKPQ

-426 LAIEQLVD
+426 LAVDQLVD

-441 RELRGSTLK
+441 GALQGSTLK

-461 LVSQPSQKV
+461 LVSQSSQKV

-475 EG
+475 EV

>member
-1 VGVIR
+1 
-6 DDREYLLVAMMNR
+6 MTKK
-19 NRVETVFRK
+19 NRVETVLRK
-28 NVWEVQ
+28 NVWEVE

-47 LLRAFYVVI
+47 VIRVFYVII
-56 RDLLEGQLTLRA
+56 RDLLEGQVTLRA

-103 LNFLKPMGERGVEMT
+103 LNFLRPMGERGVEMS
-118 SRIIGFVDSVK
+118 SRIIGFVDSVR
-129 AGVLGSVGLALL
+129 AGVLGSVGFALL
-141 LYTVISLLQKIEQA
+141 IYTVISLIQKIERA
-155 CNDIWHVN
+155 CNDTWHVS

-225 LMVAAFTF
+225 LVIAAFTF
-233 VYIFVPNTRVRFR
+233 VYIFIPNTRVRFR

-251 GLVAGV
+251 GVVAGV
-257 LWEASGW
+257 LWETSGW
-264 AFASFVVTSAKYTA
+264 AFASFVVKSSNYTA

-293 YVSWLIVLVG
+293 YLSWLIVLVG
-303 ARVAYY
+303 ASVAYY
-309 HQHPESVTEHRRE
+309 HQHPESVTAYRRQ
-322 LQLSNRMQEKLAL
+322 LRLSNRMQEKLAL
-335 LVMYL
+335 LVMFL

-352 TLEKFAQSLHIPME
+352 TLEEFAQSLNVPME
-366 ALEPVLEALEGYG
+366 ALEPIMEALEGYG
-379 LLTQTADEPPT
+379 LLTQTANEPPT
-390 YLPGRPLD
+390 YLPARPLD
-398 TTGIKDVL
+398 TAGLKDVL

-413 EMVNLRPQ
+413 EMVDLKPQ

-426 LAIEQLVD
+426 LAVDQFVD

-441 RELRGSTLK
+441 GALQGSTLK

-455 KPAPVT
+455 KPAAVT
-461 LVSQPSQKV
+461 LISRSSQKV

>member
-1 VGVIR
+1 
-6 DDREYLLVAMMNR
+6 
-19 NRVETVFRK
+19 
-28 NVWEVQ
+28 
-34 LSSLPWWKGLLIR
+34 LSSLPWWKALLIR
-47 LLRAFYVVI
+47 VLRVFYVVI

-103 LNFLKPMGERGVEMT
+103 LNFLRPLGERGVEVT

-129 AGVLGSVGLALL
+129 AGILGSIGFALL
-141 LYTVISLLQKIEQA
+141 IYTVISLIQKIERA
-155 CNDIWHVN
+155 CNDTWHVN

-185 VFTALGITASVM
+185 VFSALGITASVM
-197 STAVVQ
+197 STTVVQ

-215 ELATTLVPYL
+215 ELATKLVPYL
-225 LMVAAFTF
+225 LVIAAFTF

-257 LWEASGW
+257 LWETSGW
-264 AFASFVVTSAKYTA
+264 AFASFVVKSAKYTA

-293 YVSWLIVLVG
+293 YLSWLIVLVG
-303 ARVAYY
+303 ASVAYY
-309 HQHPESVTEHRRE
+309 HQHPESVTSYRRE
-322 LQLSNRMQEKLAL
+322 LRLSNRMQEKLAL
-335 LVMYL
+335 LVMFL

-352 TLEKFAQSLHIPME
+352 TLEEFAQSLNVPME
-366 ALEPVLEALEGYG
+366 ALEPIMEALEGYG
-379 LLTQTADEPPT
+379 LLSQTANEPPT
-390 YLPGRPLD
+390 YLPARPLD
-398 TTGIKDVL
+398 TAELKDVL

-413 EMVNLRPQ
+413 EIVDLKPQ

-426 LAIEQLVD
+426 LAVDQLVD
-434 HLDQAMA
+434 HIDQAMA
-441 RELRGSTLK
+441 GALRGSTLK

-461 LVSQPSQKV
+461 LVSQSSQKV

-475 EG
+475 EV

>member
-1 VGVIR
+1 
-6 DDREYLLVAMMNR
+6 M
-19 NRVETVFRK
+19 
-28 NVWEVQ
+28 
-34 LSSLPWWKGLLIR
+34 SSLPWWKALLIR
-47 LLRAFYVVI
+47 VLRVFYVVI

-103 LNFLKPMGERGVEMT
+103 LNFLRPLGERGVEVT

-129 AGVLGSVGLALL
+129 AGILGSIGFALL
-141 LYTVISLLQKIEQA
+141 IYTVISLIQKIERA
-155 CNDIWHVN
+155 CNDTWHVN

-185 VFTALGITASVM
+185 VFSALGITASVM
-197 STAVVQ
+197 STTVVQ

-215 ELATTLVPYL
+215 ELATKLVPYL
-225 LMVAAFTF
+225 LVIAAFTF

-264 AFASFVVTSAKYTA
+264 AFASFVVKSAKYTA

-293 YVSWLIVLVG
+293 YLSWLIVLVG
-303 ARVAYY
+303 ASVAYY
-309 HQHPESVTEHRRE
+309 HQHPESVTSYRRE
-322 LQLSNRMQEKLAL
+322 LRLSNRMQEKLAL
-335 LVMYL
+335 LVMFL

-352 TLEKFAQSLHIPME
+352 TLEEFAQSLNVPME
-366 ALEPVLEALEGYG
+366 ALEPIMEALEGYG
-379 LLTQTADEPPT
+379 LLSQTANEPPT
-390 YLPGRPLD
+390 YLPARPLD
-398 TTGIKDVL
+398 TAELKDVL

-413 EMVNLRPQ
+413 EIVDLKPQ

-426 LAIEQLVD
+426 LAVDQLVD
-434 HLDQAMA
+434 HIDQAMA
-441 RELRGSTLK
+441 GALRGSTLK

-461 LVSQPSQKV
+461 LVSQSSQKV

-475 EG
+475 EV

>member
-1 VGVIR
+1 MI
-6 DDREYLLVAMMNR
+6 DM
-19 NRVETVFRK
+19 NRVETVLRK
-28 NVWEVQ
+28 KVWEGD
-34 LSSLPWWKGLLIR
+34 LSSLPRWKALLTKV
-47 LLRAFYVVI
+47 LRVFYVVI
-56 RDLLEGQLTLRA
+56 RDVIEGQLTLRA

-103 LNFLKPMGERGVEMT
+103 LNFLRPLGERGVEVT

-129 AGVLGSVGLALL
+129 AGILGSIGFALL
-141 LYTVISLLQKIEQA
+141 IYTVISLIQKIERA
-155 CNDIWHVN
+155 CNDTWHVN

-185 VFTALGITASVM
+185 VFSALGITASVM
-197 STAVVQ
+197 STTVVQ

-215 ELATTLVPYL
+215 ELATKLVPYL
-225 LMVAAFTF
+225 LVIAAFTF

-264 AFASFVVTSAKYTA
+264 AFASFVVKSAKYTA

-293 YVSWLIVLVG
+293 YLSWLIVLVG
-303 ARVAYY
+303 ASVAYY
-309 HQHPESVTEHRRE
+309 HQHPESVTSYRRE
-322 LQLSNRMQEKLAL
+322 LRLSNRMQEKLAL
-335 LVMYL
+335 LVMFL

-352 TLEKFAQSLHIPME
+352 TLEEFAQSLNVPME
-366 ALEPVLEALEGYG
+366 ALEPIMEALEGYG
-379 LLTQTADEPPT
+379 LLSQTANEPPT
-390 YLPGRPLD
+390 YLPARPLD
-398 TTGIKDVL
+398 TAELKDVL

-413 EMVNLRPQ
+413 EIVDLKPQ

-426 LAIEQLVD
+426 LAVDQLVD

-441 RELRGSTLK
+441 GALQGSTLK

-455 KPAPVT
+455 KPVPVT
-461 LVSQPSQKV
+461 LVSQSAQKV

-475 EG
+475 EV

>member
-1 VGVIR
+1 
-6 DDREYLLVAMMNR
+6 
-19 NRVETVFRK
+19 
-28 NVWEVQ
+28 
-34 LSSLPWWKGLLIR
+34 LSSLPWWKALLIR
-47 LLRAFYVVI
+47 VLRVFYVVI

-103 LNFLKPMGERGVEMT
+103 LNFLRPLGERGVEVT

-129 AGVLGSVGLALL
+129 AGILGSIGFALL
-141 LYTVISLLQKIEQA
+141 IYTVISLIQKIERA
-155 CNDIWHVN
+155 CNDTWHVN

-185 VFTALGITASVM
+185 VFSALGITASVM

-215 ELATTLVPYL
+215 ELATKLVPYL
-225 LMVAAFTF
+225 LVIAAFTF

-257 LWEASGW
+257 LWETSGW
-264 AFASFVVTSAKYTA
+264 AFASFVVKSAKYTA

-293 YVSWLIVLVG
+293 YLSWLIVLVG
-303 ARVAYY
+303 ASVAYY
-309 HQHPESVTEHRRE
+309 HQHPESVTSYRRE
-322 LQLSNRMQEKLAL
+322 LRLSNRMQEKLAL
-335 LVMYL
+335 LVMFL

-352 TLEKFAQSLHIPME
+352 TLEEFAQSLNVPME
-366 ALEPVLEALEGYG
+366 ALEPIMEALEGYG
-379 LLTQTADEPPT
+379 LLSQTANEPPT
-390 YLPGRPLD
+390 YLPARPLD
-398 TTGIKDVL
+398 TAELKDVL

-413 EMVNLRPQ
+413 EIVDLKPQ

-426 LAIEQLVD
+426 LAVDQLVD

-441 RELRGSTLK
+441 GALRGSTLK

-461 LVSQPSQKV
+461 LVSQSSQKV

-475 EG
+475 EV

>member
-1 VGVIR
+1 
-6 DDREYLLVAMMNR
+6 MTKK
-19 NRVETVFRK
+19 NRVETVLRK
-28 NVWEVQ
+28 NVWEVE
-34 LSSLPWWKGLLIR
+34 LSSLPWWKAR
-47 LLRAFYVVI
+47 LTRVLRVFYVVI
-56 RDLLEGQLTLRA
+56 RDLLDGQLTLRA

-103 LNFLKPMGERGVEMT
+103 LNFLKPLGERGVEVT

-141 LYTVISLLQKIEQA
+141 IYTVISLIQKIERA
-155 CNDIWHVN
+155 CNDTWHVS

-185 VFTALGITASVM
+185 VFSALGITASVM

-225 LMVAAFTF
+225 LVIAAFTF

-257 LWEASGW
+257 LWETSGW
-264 AFASFVVTSAKYTA
+264 AFASFVVKSAKYTA
-278 IYSGFAILIMFMIWL
+278 IYSGFALLIMFMIWVYL
-293 YVSWLIVLVG
+293 SWLIVLVG
-303 ARVAYY
+303 ASVAYY
-309 HQHPESVTEHRRE
+309 HQHPEAVTAHRRE
-322 LQLSNRMQEKLAL
+322 LRLSSRMQEKLAL
-335 LVMYL
+335 LVMFL
-340 VGNNYYDNLPAL
+340 IGSRYYDNLPAL
-352 TLEKFAQSLHIPME
+352 SLEEFVQSFNVPME
-366 ALEPVLEALEGYG
+366 ALEPIMEALEGHG
-379 LLTQTADEPPT
+379 LLTLTADEPPT
-390 YLPGRPLD
+390 YVPARPLD
-398 TTGIKDVL
+398 TTGLKDVL
-406 DAVRGAN
+406 DAVRGAD
-413 EMVNLRPQ
+413 EMVDFKPQ

-426 LAIEQLVD
+426 LAVDQLVD
-434 HLDQAMA
+434 HLDQAMTGA
-441 RELRGSTLK
+441 LQGSTLK

-461 LVSQPSQKV
+461 LVSQSSQKV

>member
-1 VGVIR
+1 MIN
-6 DDREYLLVAMMNR
+6 M
-19 NRVETVFRK
+19 NRVETILRQ
-28 NVWEVQ
+28 NVWEVK
-34 LSSLPWWKGLLIR
+34 LSSLPWWKNLLTR
-47 LLRAFYVVI
+47 VLRVFYVVI

-103 LNFLKPMGERGVEMT
+103 LNFLKPMGERGVELS

-129 AGVLGSVGLALL
+129 AGVLGSIGFALL
-141 LYTVISLLQKIEQA
+141 LYTVISLIQKIEQA
-155 CNDIWHVN
+155 CNDTWHVN
-163 RSRPLSQKFSDYL
+163 RGRPLSQKFSDYL
-176 SVILIGPVL
+176 SVVLIGPVL
-185 VFTALGITASVM
+185 VFSALGITASVM

-215 ELATTLVPYL
+215 ELATKLVPYL
-225 LMVAAFTF
+225 LVIAAFTF

-264 AFASFVVTSAKYTA
+264 AFASFVVKSAKYTA

-293 YVSWLIVLVG
+293 YLSWLIVLVG
-303 ARVAYY
+303 ASVAYY
-309 HQHPESVTEHRRE
+309 HQHPESVTAHRRE
-322 LQLSNRMQEKLAL
+322 LRFSNRMQEKLAL
-335 LVMYL
+335 LVMFL
-340 VGNNYYDNLPAL
+340 VGKHYYNNLPAL
-352 TLEKFAQSLHIPME
+352 TLEEFAQSFNVPME
-366 ALEPVLEALEGYG
+366 ALEPIMEALQGYG
-379 LLTQTADEPPT
+379 LLTQTGNEPPT
-390 YLPGRPLD
+390 YLPSRPLD
-398 TTGIKDVL
+398 TTGLKDVL
-406 DAVRGAN
+406 DAVRVAN
-413 EMVNLRPQ
+413 EMVDLKPQ

-426 LAIEQLVD
+426 LAVGQLVD

-441 RELRGSTLK
+441 RALRGSTLK

-455 KPAPVT
+455 KPSPVT
-461 LVSQPSQKV
+461 LVSQSSQKV